1 MTQFQSTIGLSLPS
15 TALNPLF
22 EWNLLLVLF
31 CQRLRQN
38 RSSEM
43 SAKRGVD
50 FLKSIAEYYGKTAGH
65 DALTNVVCVAGNI
78 GIRQLY
84 LFYKTTPHVN

>member
-1 MTQFQSTIGLSLPS
+1 MESIVSYFLSAVA
-15 TALNPLF
+15 TK
-22 EWNLLLVLF
+22 
-31 CQRLRQN
+31 
-38 RSSEM
+38 SSEM

>member
-1 MTQFQSTIGLSLPS
+1 MESIVSSFLSVVA
-15 TALNPLF
+15 TK
-22 EWNLLLVLF
+22 
-31 CQRLRQN
+31 
-38 RSSEM
+38 SSEM

-65 DALTNVVCVAGNI
+65 DALTNVVCVAGC
-78 GIRQLY
+78 IRQLY